1 MKRVEKKFP
10 GTKWAELAAFR
21 RLDNKLCGDWNMQ
34 AKCPEK
40 ESEMYEKYAAEH
52 SNSPAAPEALY
63 DAAYRWGALVEIY
76 PLDGQEKKVDEAR
89 QRAVSIAQKLLAKNA
104 SADWNARAQRLI
116 YMLNN
121 KIPTYGKIVN

>member
-1 MKRVEKKFP
+1 MADK
-10 GTKWAELAAFR
+10 
-21 RLDNKLCGDWNMQ
+21 
-34 AKCPEK
+34 
-40 ESEMYEKYAAEH
+40 
-52 SNSPAAPEALY
+52 
-63 DAAYRWGALVEIY
+63 
-76 PLDGQEKKVDEAR
+76 EKKVDEAR